1 MALPRPKRLTSN
13 KKRAA
18 SLTRQRFQQRLEVLE
33 GTSCDDGDILNLPN
47 WRTRQYRETEHDII
61 IEAELI
67 TEITDPCT
75 CGAPL
80 SAFQKWGPTKLAYLH
95 DLPIRCK
102 RTRVY
107 YQKQRHRCTACNK
120 TLSQPMAGADERHR
134 FTTRLGDYIKQE
146 GINLFRTFAELAD
159 EVGYSEQT
167 IRDIVTAHAVQMEK
181 VRRIDTP
188 LWISIDEV
196 YIEKQER
203 CVITDPAG
211 QRVIHMLPTNR
222 KLELEVWLLQ
232 LPNRHKVRLVT
243 IDMWT
248 PYLGA
253 VQRLLPTA
261 TIVVDRYHV
270 HNLLNGGIK
279 DVLGVVRD
287 SMSYSEQRQYMRD
300 PLILLTSRYHLEDVE
315 KKGEEIDGENAHK
328 PSQVEIRD
336 KWLEEVP
343 DVATAYWLKES
354 FSDILQ
360 LRDRQKAEEL
370 TDHWLSRVEEFIEEL
385 HFKYQ
390 KEKGRKRDCPFAN
403 IHTTIK
409 TWRPYILNYID
420 SKSICSSTVTSFF
433 AEHVNKKLKSAK
445 SLGNGIAFETIR
457 MKAIHGGVMVKRRPP
472 HPLSDQQPRSKAERP
487 KKRREINP
495 DSNLEQLK
503 RAREDRDETK
513 NLRPKPQTVP
523 GWATRFL
530 STPFIPAPE
539 ATPGDLEVR
548 KGGDV
553 LQYNAPVSQGEAD
566 AAALPPLT
574 PDVVVHVQTSK
585 AEGETSTSGKQTVMG
600 KRKRPKV
607 APNQLTMFLT

>member
-1 MALPRPKRLTSN
+1 LTSN

-18 SLTRQRFQQRLEVLE
+18 TLTRQQFQQRLEALK
-33 GTSCDDGDILNLPN
+33 GTTSDDGDILNLYA
-47 WRTRQYRETEHDII
+47 WRTRRYRETDHDLI

-67 TEITDPCT
+67 TEITEPCA
-75 CGAPL
+75 CGAPP

-95 DLPIRCK
+95 DLPIRRK

-107 YQKQRHRCTACNK
+107 YQKQRYRCTACNK
-120 TLSQPMAGADERHR
+120 TLSQPLAGADERHR
-134 FTTRLGDYIKQE
+134 LMTRLGDYIKQE
-146 GINLFRTFAELAD
+146 GLNLFRTFADLAD

-167 IRDIVTAHAVQMEK
+167 IRDIVTAHAVQLEK
-181 VRRIDTP
+181 ERRIDTP

-203 CVITDPAG
+203 CVITDPVG

-222 KLELEVWLLQ
+222 QVELETWLLQ

-243 IDMWT
+243 IDMWA

-261 TIVVDRYHV
+261 AIVVDRYHV

-279 DVLGVVRD
+279 DVLGLVRN
-287 SMSYSEQRQYMRD
+287 SMSYSERRQYMRD
-300 PLILLTSRYHLEDVE
+300 PLILLTSRFHLEDAQE
-315 KKGEEIDGENAHK
+315 DEENDEETPKK

-336 KWLEEVP
+336 KWLEDVP

-370 TDHWLSRVEEFIEEL
+370 TDHWLRRVEEFIEEL
-385 HFKYQ
+385 HSKYQ
-390 KEKGRKRDCPFAN
+390 KEKGDCPFTNVRTA
-403 IHTTIK
+403 IK
-409 TWRPYILNYID
+409 TWRPYILNYVD
-420 SKSICSSTVTSFF
+420 SKSICSSTVTNFF

-457 MKAIHGGVMVKRRPP
+457 MKAVHGGVMVKRRPP
-472 HPLSDQQPRSKAERP
+472 HPLSDRQARSKVERL
-487 KKRREINP
+487 KKRREVNP

-523 GWATRFL
+523 GWAARFL
-530 STPFIPAPE
+530 STSFIPAPE
-539 ATPGDLEVR
+539 TPPRNSGMR
-548 KGGDV
+548 KDGHV
-553 LQYNAPVSQGEAD
+553 IQYDAPASQGDAG
-566 AAALPPLT
+566 AAALLSLI
-574 PDVVVHVQTSK
+574 PDVDVHVQTPT
-585 AEGETSTSGKQTVMG
+585 AEGETPASEKLTVTSR
-600 KRKRPKV
+600 RKRPKV
-607 APNQLTMFLT
+607 VPNQLTMFLT